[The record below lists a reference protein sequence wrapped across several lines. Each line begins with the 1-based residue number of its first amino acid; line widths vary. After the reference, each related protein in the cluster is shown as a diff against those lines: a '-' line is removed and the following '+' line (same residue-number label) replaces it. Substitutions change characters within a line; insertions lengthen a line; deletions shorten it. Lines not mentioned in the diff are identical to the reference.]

1 MAKRYDAIVVGAR
14 CAGAPTAMLLA
25 RRKHRVLLV
34 DKATFPSDTLSTHV
48 IHPPGVAAL
57 ERWGLTEALQKS
69 GCPPFR
75 EYALDFG
82 PFTVAGPVRPVNGV
96 GYAICPRRTVLDPL
110 LMRAARKAGVEVR
123 EGFTVDNLVIENGAV
138 VGIRG
143 HSKDGGH
150 VEHRGRVVVG
160 ADGQHS
166 LVAKAVRA
174 ERYNE
179 QPTLSVAHYAYWR
192 GLPVDRF
199 EGYVRPRC
207 AFAFAPTND
216 GWTMGVVN
224 WPRADFE
231 ANQGDVEGHFTRA
244 VETAPALH
252 ARFRQA
258 KRETRFLGAPD
269 LPNFFRKPSGPGWV
283 LVGDAGYH
291 KDPITAQGISDAFRD
306 AEAMATALHD
316 VFTARRS
323 FEEALARYQRTRDEA
338 AFPMFALTCQLAN
351 LAEPLPAD
359 LVRLLEAMQ
368 GNREAMSD
376 FISTLAGVMPAPQ
389 FFAEKNVARIMAQA
403 AARKA
408 PA

>member
-25 RRKHRVLLV
+25 QRKHRVLLV

-57 ERWGLTEALQKS
+57 ERWGLMPALQNS

-82 PFTVAGPVRPVNGV
+82 SFTVAGPVRPVDGV
-96 GYAICPRRTVLDPL
+96 GYAICPRRTVLDQL
-110 LMRAARKAGVEVR
+110 LVRAARKAGVEVR
-123 EGFTVDNLVIENGAV
+123 EGFIVDDVLVEGSAV
-138 VGIRG
+138 VGVRG
-143 HSKDGGH
+143 HQKDGKSH
-150 VEHRGRVVVG
+150 EHRGRVVVG

-166 LVAKAVRA
+166 LVARAVRA

-199 EGYVRPRC
+199 EGYIRPRR
-207 AFAFAPTND
+207 AFAVAPTND
-216 GWTMGVVN
+216 GLTMGVVN

-231 ANQGDVEGHFTRA
+231 ALQDDVEGHFMRA

-252 ARFRQA
+252 ARFRHA

-269 LPNFFRKPSGPGWV
+269 LPNFFRKPYGPGWA

-306 AEAMATALHD
+306 AEAMAAALHE
-316 VFTARRS
+316 VFTARRPWPP
-323 FEEALARYQRTRDEA
+323 RRGR
-338 AFPMFALTCQLAN
+338 
-351 LAEPLPAD
+351 
-359 LVRLLEAMQ
+359 R
-368 GNREAMSD
+368 R
-376 FISTLAGVMPAPQ
+376 
-389 FFAEKNVARIMAQA
+389 
-403 AARKA
+403 
-408 PA
+408 

>member
-25 RRKHRVLLV
+25 QRKHRVLLV

-57 ERWGLTEALQKS
+57 ERWGLMPALQNS

-82 PFTVAGPVRPVNGV
+82 SFTVAGPVRPVDGV
-96 GYAICPRRTVLDPL
+96 GYAICPRRTVLDL
-110 LMRAARKAGVEVR
+110 LLVRAARKAGVEVR
-123 EGFTVDNLVIENGAV
+123 EGFTVDEDLVEGETV
-138 VGIRG
+138 VGVRG
-143 HSKDGGH
+143 HLKNGKAA
-150 VEHRGRVVVG
+150 EHRARIVVG

-179 QPTLSVAHYAYWR
+179 QPTLSVAYYAYWR
-192 GLPVDRF
+192 GLPVERF
-199 EGYVRPRC
+199 EGYIRPRR
-207 AFAFAPTND
+207 AFAVAPTSD
-216 GWTMGVVN
+216 GLTMGVIN

-231 ANQGDVEGHFTRA
+231 ANQDDVEGHFMRA

-252 ARFRQA
+252 ARFRHA
-258 KRETRFLGAPD
+258 TRESRFLGTPD
-269 LPNFFRKPSGPGWV
+269 LPNFFRKPYGPGWV

-291 KDPITAQGISDAFRD
+291 KDPITAQGISDAFRNAD
-306 AEAMATALHD
+306 AMAATLHE

-323 FEEALARYQRTRDEA
+323 FDEALARYQRTRDDA
-338 AFPMFALTCQLAN
+338 ALPMFALTGQLAN
-351 LAEPLPAD
+351 LAEPVPAD
-359 LVRLLEAMQ
+359 LLQLLEAMQ

-376 FISTLAGVMPAPQ
+376 FISTLAGVIPASQ
-389 FFAEKNVARIMAQA
+389 FFAEKNVARILAQA
-403 AARKA
+403 ARR
-408 PA
+408 

>member
-1 MAKRYDAIVVGAR
+1 
-14 CAGAPTAMLLA
+14 
-25 RRKHRVLLV
+25 V
-34 DKATFPSDTLSTHV
+34 D
-48 IHPPGVAAL
+48 
-57 ERWGLTEALQKS
+57 
-69 GCPPFR
+69 
-75 EYALDFG
+75 
-82 PFTVAGPVRPVNGV
+82 GV

-110 LMRAARKAGVEVR
+110 LVRAARKAGVEVR
-123 EGFTVDNLVIENGAV
+123 EGFTVDDLLVEDNAV

-143 HSKDGGH
+143 HLKDGGP
-150 VEHRGRVVVG
+150 VEHRARFVVG

-166 LVAKAVRA
+166 LVARAVRA

-199 EGYVRPRC
+199 EGYIRPRC

-224 WPRADFE
+224 WPRADVE
-231 ANQGDVEGHFTRA
+231 ANQDDVEGHFTRA

-258 KRETRFLGAPD
+258 KRETRFLGTPD
-269 LPNFFRKPSGPGWV
+269 LPNFFRKPYGPGWV

-306 AEAMATALHD
+306 AEAMATALHE
-316 VFTARRS
+316 VLTARRS
-323 FEEALARYQRTRDEA
+323 FEEALARYQHARDEA

-351 LAEPLPAD
+351 LAEPVPAD